1 MSPLLIPIFGLL
13 IPIIIVPTAMG
24 IKYAQRVREIE
35 HTERMRALELG
46 RTMPGDE
53 PWSSPARISLSIG
66 AGVPVSVF
74 GLAWLATQA
83 VGYQERIWMGA
94 TMVGL
99 GSVICG
105 SMLAAKHFTL
115 RAEAESLAANTNAK
129 PVMDADAFDVVA
141 SRG

>member
-1 MSPLLIPIFGLL
+1 MSAYLIPIFGML
-13 IPIIIVPTAMG
+13 IPIIIVPTALG
-24 IKYAQRVREIE
+24 IKYAQRVREFE
-35 HTERMRALELG
+35 HKERMRALELG
-46 RTMPGDE
+46 RTLPGDE

-105 SMLAAKHFTL
+105 SILAAKHFTL
-115 RAEAESLAANTNAK
+115 RAEAESLAANANPK
-129 PVMDADAFDVVA
+129 PVMDADAFDVVG